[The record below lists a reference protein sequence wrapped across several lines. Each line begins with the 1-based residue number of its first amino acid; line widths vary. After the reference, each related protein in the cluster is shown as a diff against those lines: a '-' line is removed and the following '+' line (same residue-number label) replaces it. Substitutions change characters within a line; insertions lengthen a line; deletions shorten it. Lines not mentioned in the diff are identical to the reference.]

1 MVIKLAEL
9 INPLDIKRTSDETFL
24 LSNKIK
30 SIIVDT
36 KLKNAQEKISLE
48 LIKADSQNAIILN
61 ALAKSVVSEWGD
73 IECW

>member
-9 INPLDIKRTSDETFL
+9 INPLDFKRTSDETVL

-36 KLKNAQEKISLE
+36 KLENTQEKISLE